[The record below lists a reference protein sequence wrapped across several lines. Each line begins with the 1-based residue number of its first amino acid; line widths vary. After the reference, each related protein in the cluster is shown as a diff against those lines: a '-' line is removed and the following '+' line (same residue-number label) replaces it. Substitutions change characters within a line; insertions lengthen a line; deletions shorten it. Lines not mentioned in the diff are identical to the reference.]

1 MCECPKNIDGNSTN
15 NTASNLEWCTQK
27 ENTQHAVRLGLRNFK
42 DSNKYQRPI
51 RQIFDDGST
60 REFPSIAEAQ
70 RTTGINRSNIG
81 EVCRGLRAHAG
92 RYRWEY
98 VNAMLYDNH

>member
-42 DSNKYQRPI
+42 DSNKYQRPN